1 MKVLKWLDD
10 NFEQVLV
17 TFFTVGMIVTLV
29 LNVVMRFAFGASFTA
44 AEELS
49 RFFFLWAVFWAGS
62 LAAQKNSHIRVTV
75 FTDHFSKRV
84 KNWIEAFADII
95 WLCFNALVSIEGF
108 KLVTSMFEFPFISPG
123 LGWSMAYIY
132 AIIPLSFTAMSFR
145 ILQRYYRI
153 FRYGWQMADAGTER
167 ADL

>member
-1 MKVLKWLDD
+1 MKVLNWLDR

-17 TFFTVGMIVTLV
+17 SFFTIGMVLTLV
-29 LNVVMRFAFGASFTA
+29 VNVVMRFIFGASFTV

-49 RFFFLWAVFWAGS
+49 RFLFLWAVFWAGS
-62 LAAQKNSHIRVTV
+62 LAAQKNAHIRVTV
-75 FTDHFSKRV
+75 FTDHFSKRIR
-84 KNWIEAFADII
+84 NWIEAVADAI
-95 WLCFNALVSIEGF
+95 WLCFNGIVSVEGF
-108 KLVTSMFEFPFISPG
+108 KLVASMFEFPFISPG
-123 LGWSMAYIY
+123 LGWSMAYVY

-153 FRYGWQMADAGTER
+153 IRYGWRMADVGTER